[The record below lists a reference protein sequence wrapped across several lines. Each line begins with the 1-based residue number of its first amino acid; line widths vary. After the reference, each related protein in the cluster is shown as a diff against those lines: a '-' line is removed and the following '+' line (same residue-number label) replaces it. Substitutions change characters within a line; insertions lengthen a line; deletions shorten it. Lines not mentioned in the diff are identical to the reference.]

1 MKSTS
6 RCPMMTSLR
15 SLLCAV
21 LVIVLAVSSSAAA
34 STGATLRE
42 QFVVAARREALNVDA
57 RSRSRGALQPQTK
70 SSKLKPVLIGAAI
83 GGGIGAIYG
92 ARYCTADCGGGR
104 PRGVEVFGLAGAAI
118 GAGGGFV
125 VALLIDR

>member
-1 MKSTS
+1 
-6 RCPMMTSLR
+6 MTSLR
-15 SLLCAV
+15 ILFCGVLL
-21 LVIVLAVSSSAAA
+21 IVLAIPSSAAA

-42 QFVVAARREALNVDA
+42 QLVVAARREALNVDA
-57 RSRSRGALQPQTK
+57 RSQSGSASQPQTK
-70 SSKLKPVLIGAAI
+70 SSKVKPVLIGAAI

-118 GAGGGFV
+118 GAAGGFV
-125 VALLIDR
+125 VALLMDR